1 MSNLKDEVNIMENSA
16 ENSTLNNS
24 VFSIQYQL
32 KVLYIKYH
40 MGSKFS
46 KKLSND
52 NFFIESN

>member
-1 MSNLKDEVNIMENSA
+1 MKNSA
-16 ENSTLNNS
+16 ENSTLNIS
-24 VFSIQYQL
+24 QFSIQYQL

-46 KKLSND
+46 KKLSNN